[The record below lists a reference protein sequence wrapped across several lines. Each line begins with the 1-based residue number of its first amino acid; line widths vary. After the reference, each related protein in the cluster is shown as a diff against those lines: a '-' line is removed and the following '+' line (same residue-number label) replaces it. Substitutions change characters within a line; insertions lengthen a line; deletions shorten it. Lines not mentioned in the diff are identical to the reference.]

1 MDSVSSVASL
11 QGGASKTT
19 KTALIVV
26 SSVLFLVGIALLIVM
41 ITRKTPEGET
51 LTPQAGAMK
60 KKAPSAPKP
69 KSRMAMELM
78 SEQEARDALGG
89 SDPAM
94 VFIYA
99 DWCGFCKKADPVYA
113 ELAQDPAYKHVKLLK
128 LNSTK
133 ATALAKERGVSGF
146 PTFLTNWGEGK
157 YVGYKDKVGM
167 QNILKSSKNGGG
179 ARVAPSR
186 HTNHHRMRA
195 GHAMKRGQQVMSESE
210 AVAALQG
217 SEPVVVFVSSESCG
231 FCKKLMP
238 VWEEVAAD
246 NRFNHVKMLKIDSKN
261 AANLIKSSG
270 ITGFPTML
278 SNKGEKKYVGYRPKE
293 KFEEM
298 MVAIGS
304 K

>member
-1 MDSVSSVASL
+1 MVSL
-11 QGGASKTT
+11 RGGASKTT

-41 ITRKTPEGET
+41 ITRKTPEGE
-51 LTPQAGAMK
+51 PAPVAGAVK
-60 KKAPSAPKP
+60 RKASAP

-78 SEQEARDALGG
+78 SEQEARDALDG

-179 ARVAPSR
+179 ARVAR
-186 HTNHHRMRA
+186 RMRA
-195 GHAMKRGQQVMSESE
+195 GHAMKRGQQVMNESE
-210 AVAALQG
+210 AMAALQG
-217 SEPVVVFVSSESCG
+217 SEPVVVFVSSDSCG

-238 VWEEVAAD
+238 VWDGVAAD

-298 MVAIGS
+298 MVAIGG

>member
-1 MDSVSSVASL
+1 MDSVTSVVSL

-41 ITRKTPEGET
+41 ITRKTPDEGQA
-51 LTPQAGAMK
+51 LPPQGSAMK
-60 KKAPSAPKP
+60 KKASAPKP

-78 SEQEARDALGG
+78 SEKEARDALNG
-89 SDPAM
+89 SQPAM

-113 ELAQDPAYKHVKLLK
+113 ELAQDPAYNHVKLLK

-157 YVGYKDKVGM
+157 YVGYKDKGGM

-179 ARVAPSR
+179 VRVAPPR
-186 HTNHHRMRA
+186 HTTPRMRA
-195 GHAMKRGQQVMSESE
+195 GHAMKQRGQQVMSESE

-217 SEPVVVFVSSESCG
+217 SDPVVVFVSSDSCG

-238 VWEEVAAD
+238 VWDEVAAD
-246 NRFNHVKMLKIDSKN
+246 NRFNHVKMLRIDAKN

-270 ITGFPTML
+270 ISGFPTML
-278 SNKGEKKYVGYRPKE
+278 SNKGDKKYVGYRPKA

-298 MVAIGS
+298 MVAIGA